1 MIAINNWN
9 CDSDSNYPD
18 NNPIYVYDSSDEI
31 WTTKEGKKLRVKDMT
46 DNHVRNCYH
55 IVKAV
60 SNKYWMIVFKEE
72 LDKRGIKYE

>member
-1 MIAINNWN
+1 MIVINNWN
-9 CDSDSNYPD
+9 CDSDLNYPD
-18 NNPIYVYDSSDEI
+18 NNPIYVYDSLDET
-31 WTTKEGKKLRVKDMT
+31 WTTKDGKKLRVKDMT

-55 IVKAV
+55 MVKVA